1 MTMSEKFDRDWRQW
15 AGFIRP
21 AEEDLRW
28 QAIPWRSSLYSAVC
42 EAQRLDRPILLWAMN
57 GHPLACT

>member
-1 MTMSEKFDRDWRQW
+1 MTTMATTERPWREW
-15 AGFIRP
+15 AEFILP
-21 AEEDLRW
+21 AAEDLRW
-28 QAIPWRSSLYSAVC
+28 QEIPWRNSFYSAVC